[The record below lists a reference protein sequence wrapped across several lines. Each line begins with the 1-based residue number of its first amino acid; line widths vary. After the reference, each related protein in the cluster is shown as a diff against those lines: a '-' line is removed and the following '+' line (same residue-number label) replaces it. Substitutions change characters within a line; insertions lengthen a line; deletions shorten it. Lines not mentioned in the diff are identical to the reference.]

1 LQSVREQ
8 LLAKPKPA
16 ALKLTGLLEAWDMG
30 DPPTRNELLSAL
42 FEGPRIKDGDI
53 VALYGGF
60 TAFL

>member
-1 LQSVREQ
+1 VREQ

-16 ALKLTGLLEAWDMG
+16 ALKLTGLLEAWDTE
-30 DPPTRNELLSAL
+30 DPQTRNELLLAL
-42 FEGPRIKDGDI
+42 FEGRRIKDGDI